1 MGSLTALL
9 LIEFKVFFDQAVLE
23 AVAVN
28 WQLIY
33 QFQAGLLGLATAFL
47 FLNCVFSHTVSLAC
61 HTHAVKLQ
69 ISSCFLF
76 QYFF

>member
-9 LIEFKVFFDQAVLE
+9 LIEFKVLFDQAVLE

-33 QFQAGLLGLATAFL
+33 QFQAGLLALAMPFL
-47 FLNCVFSHTVSLAC
+47 LLNRDFSLAC
-61 HTHAVKLQ
+61 YTHVIKVL
-69 ISSCFLF
+69 IPPFFLLTKCIKM
-76 QYFF
+76 